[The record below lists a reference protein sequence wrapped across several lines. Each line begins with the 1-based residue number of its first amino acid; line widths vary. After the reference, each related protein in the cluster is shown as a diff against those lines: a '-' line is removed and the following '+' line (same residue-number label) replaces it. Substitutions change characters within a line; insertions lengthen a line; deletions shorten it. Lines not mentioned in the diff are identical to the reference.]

1 MGRWGGGTTLTYF
14 KRFRMEIDLQAREL
28 VQPLLPLGYG
38 LMRWDDS
45 LLDAHAQT
53 KFRCFSGEIDAN
65 VFPCLSDVQGCY
77 RLMNEIR
84 AKEGFLPAA
93 TWLATY
99 RPFRNSRLEFVGTV
113 QGVRDSSGVGAVQ
126 NLGIAPEY
134 RGRGLGSILM
144 IRSLVGFQRANV
156 RRVFLEVTSQNAGAI
171 KLYQRLGFRL
181 AKTVYKAVEVAYA

>member
-1 MGRWGGGTTLTYF
+1 MGRWGGGATLTYF

-28 VQPLLPLGYG
+28 VQPILPLGYG
-38 LMRWDDS
+38 LMRWDDT
-45 LLDAHAQT
+45 LLDTHAQT

-65 VFPCLSDVQGCY
+65 VFPCLNDVQGCY

-99 RPFRNSRLEFVGTV
+99 RPFRNSCLEFVGTV

-134 RGRGLGSILM
+134 RGRSLGSILM

>member
-126 NLGIAPEY
+126 NLGIAPDY